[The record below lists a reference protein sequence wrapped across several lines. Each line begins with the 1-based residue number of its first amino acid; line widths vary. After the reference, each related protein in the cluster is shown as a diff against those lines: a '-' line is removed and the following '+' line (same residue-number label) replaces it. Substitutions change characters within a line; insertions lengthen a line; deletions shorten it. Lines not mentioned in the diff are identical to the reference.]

1 MARRPLRGKIC
12 FSASAQPLFHPNKA
26 QNVLQTFIY
35 AYGLWSVLT
44 LTRFKSFSSQIFKD
58 NSTTQFKYL
67 GVSRGFMVFPGHH
80 LEFVYILQSRALN
93 YKYTLMYDMYAQAC
107 RVYWDID

>member
-1 MARRPLRGKIC
+1 
-12 FSASAQPLFHPNKA
+12 
-26 QNVLQTFIY
+26 
-35 AYGLWSVLT
+35 
-44 LTRFKSFSSQIFKD
+44 
-58 NSTTQFKYL
+58 
-67 GVSRGFMVFPGHH
+67 MVFPGHH